1 MIKISIWSDFACP
14 YCYIGEMRLLNA
26 INDLGINDKV
36 TVDYR
41 AFELDPKMDPAKVT
55 GVSERFAGKY
65 NMSPEKA
72 AAQIEEISQLGRDM
86 GIDFKYA
93 TALYTNTLSAHR
105 LMKYAEA
112 KYDADTVSRLNERL
126 FKAYF
131 VDNAVL
137 NDINVLASAAADVG
151 MNSDEV
157 KIMLTGTDYTD
168 AVRADERRAEDLRVA
183 GVPFFLID
191 EKFAIRGA
199 ISTEDFK
206 DALKQMIAHKHQ
218 PEHYHDEKP
227 HSCGHNG
234 CDLV

>member
-14 YCYIGEMRLLNA
+14 YCYIGENRLLNA
-26 INDLGINDKV
+26 ITDLGIADKV
-36 TVDYR
+36 KIDYR
-41 AFELDPKMDPAKVT
+41 AFELDPKMDPNKVT

-65 NMSPEKA
+65 HVSQQKA
-72 AAQIEEISQLGRDM
+72 DEQIEQISQLGRDM

-93 TALYTNTLSAHR
+93 TALYTNTLMAHR

-112 KYDADTVSRLNERL
+112 KYDADTVARLNERL

-151 MNSDEV
+151 MNADEV
-157 KIMLTGTDYTD
+157 KIMLVGDDYTD
-168 AVRADERRAEDLRVA
+168 AVRADERRAEELRVS

-191 EKFAIRGA
+191 EKLVIRGA

-206 DALKQMIAHKHQ
+206 QALKEIIAHRKE
-218 PEHYHDEKP
+218 PEHFHDEKA
-227 HSCGHNG
+227 HACGHHG